1 MVVVVEVLACPLTG
15 LGAVGPS
22 SRGSECRVA
31 LPVELDLRST
41 PDCCRPRQ
49 SEAAAAAPS
58 RNGDP
63 SCRSLTSLSPV
74 PRRRVFSAGITAYV
88 CAPIEIWSTRCTVG
102 NRTRPGQHDVQ
113 SRCTEMRVVAGCGA
127 SGVEDRW
134 KRGRRLGV
142 AGKRALCRDEAVTDA
157 RYRTREAMGRVTKGE
172 GIAGTVGI
180 ARWDERMEDGWAG
193 RRLFWHWASQK
204 AVVVLSLQRGR
215 QSAITKMGKSLE
227 RAPGWFGP
235 MRRRWCSGGA
245 AVHLV
250 TTDGDGDGGGTQ
262 SSWGGTWLL
271 AIHG

>member
-1 MVVVVEVLACPLTG
+1 MVVVVEVLACPLMG

-88 CAPIEIWSTRCTVG
+88 CAPIEILSTRCTVG

-113 SRCTEMRVVAGCGA
+113 SRCTEMRVVASC
-127 SGVEDRW
+127 E
-134 KRGRRLGV
+134 V
-142 AGKRALCRDEAVTDA
+142 A
-157 RYRTREAMGRVTKGE
+157 
-172 GIAGTVGI
+172 
-180 ARWDERMEDGWAG
+180 
-193 RRLFWHWASQK
+193 
-204 AVVVLSLQRGR
+204 
-215 QSAITKMGKSLE
+215 E
-227 RAPGWFGP
+227 RAARRIDGKGGGGSEWRESARCVE
-235 MRRRWCSGGA
+235 MKLSQTRDAAHERRWGE
-245 AVHLV
+245 
-250 TTDGDGDGGGTQ
+250 
-262 SSWGGTWLL
+262 
-271 AIHG
+271 